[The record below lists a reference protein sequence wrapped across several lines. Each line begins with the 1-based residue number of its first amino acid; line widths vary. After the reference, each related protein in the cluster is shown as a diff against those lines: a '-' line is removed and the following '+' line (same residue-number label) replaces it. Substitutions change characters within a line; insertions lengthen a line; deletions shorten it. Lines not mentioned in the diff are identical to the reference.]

1 MKNYKTILLIVCIN
15 ICASMFIVY
24 ISPRFDII
32 TLLYFTVLNMILFFA
47 LSFNEQRKEGVIEEK
62 INAIFLLLHSLD
74 ADSNNYEVMDDKFG
88 RLRDEIIKVIVEN
101 KRMADKATNNGQILR
116 EYTED
121 IAHQIKTP
129 LTGALLI
136 LDLMEEDRENN
147 KEYVF
152 HIRDKINRLHHLVDI
167 LLKLA
172 SLDSG
177 AIEMKKEA
185 VHIKELIDGIVSDLE
200 TYFIKDNW
208 KIGIH
213 GDEFTLICDKR
224 WTYEAIF
231 NIVKNGIEASLNKGV
246 EIYFKETNLFKSI
259 IVEDF
264 GKGMDKETLKKAYRR
279 FYKEN
284 SNAKGYGIG
293 LPMAKTIMEKQGG
306 ELLYTKGKISNT
318 FELRFYKG

>member
-1 MKNYKTILLIVCIN
+1 
-15 ICASMFIVY
+15 MFVVY

-32 TLLYFTVLNMILFFA
+32 TLLYFAIMNIILFFA
-47 LSFNEQRKEGVIEEK
+47 LMFSEQKKENMIEEK
-62 INAIFLLLHSLD
+62 ISSIFLLLHSLD
-74 ADSNNYEVMDDKFG
+74 ADSNNYEVIDDKFG
-88 RLRDEIIKVIVEN
+88 KLRDEIVKVIVEN
-101 KRMADKATNNGQILR
+101 KRIADRATNNGQILR

-147 KEYVF
+147 KEYIF
-152 HIRDKINRLHHLVDI
+152 HIRDNINRLHQLADI

-172 SLDSG
+172 SLDSNV
-177 AIEMKKEA
+177 IEMKKEP
-185 VHIKELIDGIVSDLE
+185 VHIKELVNGIVLE
-200 TYFIKDNW
+200 LEVYFIKNNL
-208 KIGIH
+208 KIPIH
-213 GDEFTLICDKR
+213 GDDFTLVCDKR

-231 NIVKNGIEASLNKGV
+231 NIVKNGIEASINKGV

-264 GKGMDKETLKKAYRR
+264 SKGMDNDTLKKAYRR

-284 SNAKGYGIG
+284 SSAKGYGIG
-293 LPMAKTIMEKQGG
+293 LPMAKTIIEKQGG
-306 ELLYTKGKISNT
+306 ELLYTKGKMSNT
-318 FELRFYKG
+318 FELRFYK